1 MSNGPWTDEEN
12 DLIVADYFAMLA
24 DDISARRYSKAEHR
38 RALLPLLND
47 RSEGSVEFK
56 HQNISA
62 VMKGLGEDWIPGYK
76 PAFNFQMTL
85 VDAVARWLALNP
97 AWLGRQP
104 GLQTAAGLREA
115 AQIWIGPPPTLS
127 NQPPPQELDQM
138 LHIARKF
145 DVAGRDERNRA
156 LGRAGEERVLAHERA
171 SLRSAGRDDLARK
184 VRWVSEEDG
193 DGAGYDIASFAPDGL
208 ARLIEVKTTN
218 GWERTPFHITRNE
231 LAVAEEPV
239 RTSPFGC
246 TTTSIVTPFTSPTS
260 TKSPPRCAGRS
271 TVPVPATCLMA
282 SRISSSDQL
291 AGNSVLPGAPVPYRC
306 PPLRPS
312 PSRICRA

>member
-1 MSNGPWTDEEN
+1 MSNGAWTDKEN

-24 DDISARRYSKAEHR
+24 DDIAGRPYNKAKHR

-47 RSEGSVEFK
+47 RSGGSIEFK

-62 VMKGLGEDWIPGYK
+62 VLKGLGEDWIPGYK
-76 PAFNFQMTL
+76 PAFNFQVSL

-104 GLQTAAGLREA
+104 GLLSTAGPRDA
-115 AQIWIGPPPTLS
+115 AQIFVGPPPTLS
-127 NQPPPQELDQM
+127 NQPPPQELEQM

-156 LGRAGEERVLAHERA
+156 LGRAGEERVLVYERTA
-171 SLRSAGRDDLARK
+171 LRSAGRDDLARK

-193 DGAGYDIASFAPDGL
+193 DGAGYDIASFAPDGRT
-208 ARLIEVKTTN
+208 RLIEVKTTN

-231 LAVAEEPV
+231 LAVAEERRSEWCLFRLWNFSREPKAFELHPPIAAHV
-239 RTSPFGC
+239 ALAATSY
-246 TTTSIVTPFTSPTS
+246 
-260 TKSPPRCAGRS
+260 
-271 TVPVPATCLMA
+271 LA
-282 SRISSSDQL
+282 SFH
-291 AGNSVLPGAPVPYRC
+291 
-306 PPLRPS
+306 
-312 PSRICRA
+312 